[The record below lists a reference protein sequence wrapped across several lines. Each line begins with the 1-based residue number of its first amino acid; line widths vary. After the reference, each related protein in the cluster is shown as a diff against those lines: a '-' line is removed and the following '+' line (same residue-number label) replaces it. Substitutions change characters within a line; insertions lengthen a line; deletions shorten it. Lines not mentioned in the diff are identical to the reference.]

1 MKKVFFTL
9 LLSLAFAYNASAQ
22 NITVNGTV
30 KSSVDGLPLIG
41 VNIIVKNTSSG
52 AVSDFD
58 GNFTI
63 SNVQSDATLV
73 FTYVGFETLELS
85 ASSQMNV
92 ELAEDSESLDEVVL
106 IVSEPTIDT
115 DPVRSFLLLD
125 P

>member
-9 LLSLAFAYNASAQ
+9 LLSLAFAFNASAQ

-73 FTYVGFETLELS
+73 FTYVVFDTLELS

-92 ELAEDSESLDEVVL
+92 ELAEDS
-106 IVSEPTIDT
+106 
-115 DPVRSFLLLD
+115 
-125 P
+125 